1 MEREEGNN
9 RHDKLAVS
17 LLKDA
22 TVIGHVLRGFRRC
35 FGTSSGTEGPSLV
48 KLLVEE
54 SMVLDTYY
62 LTHLLST
69 FIKCVRLT
77 HDG

>member
-22 TVIGHVLRGFRRC
+22 TVIDHVPQRFRWC

-54 SMVLDTYY
+54 SMVLDMYY
-62 LTHLLST
+62 LTRLLST
-69 FIKCVRLT
+69 FIKCMHLT